1 MVSELITERRT
12 EMKLYKYANYEGDEG
27 VIIANSLEEAIMLHK
42 KEYPKQT
49 SAYLVEEV
57 DYVENRR
64 LYCTYQS

>member
-1 MVSELITERRT
+1 MVSGLITERRM

-64 LYCTYQS
+64 LYCTYQR